1 MIYLSIIIPLYN
13 EEKRLAGLEQV
24 RSFLKL
30 QKFSSEIIVVN
41 DGSTDST
48 LKLLQVLQKKLGLTI
63 VDYKLNRGKGYAI
76 KTGMLSASGS
86 YRLFMDVDLSTPI
99 QEFEK
104 FKQYIA
110 EFDVVIGSRKV
121 PQANLIRRQ
130 NLVRE
135 TFGKAF
141 TLLSQVVLGMGV
153 SDFTCGFKCFSAK
166 AADDIFTGSKIERW
180 GFD

>member
-1 MIYLSIIIPLYN
+1 
-13 EEKRLAGLEQV
+13 
-24 RSFLKL
+24 
-30 QKFSSEIIVVN
+30 
-41 DGSTDST
+41 
-48 LKLLQVLQKKLGLTI
+48 
-63 VDYKLNRGKGYAI
+63 
-76 KTGMLSASGS
+76 MLSASGS

-180 GFD
+180 GFDAEVLYIAKKRGFDIKEVPVSWSNDANTRVRFPQDIIRSFYELIVIRCCTDF